1 MPDNQPQAGLQ
12 ESGGALKGK
21 KRTWLVCGCIGCAV
35 VLVAFIVAGIFSVS
49 LVPAFLRELL
59 VAR

>member
-1 MPDNQPQAGLQ
+1 MPDNQPQAGPP
-12 ESGGALKGK
+12 ESGGVVQGK

-35 VLVAFIVAGIFSVS
+35 VFVAFVMVGLLSVS